1 MSDDGLR
8 PGSAA
13 MRTSVDR
20 VHRDPDDPVLV
31 VEPGDPGDPEASVL
45 VDGVPRSVGLR
56 RLGDRRAVL
65 VIDRTGHGLVLGP
78 AGRGDAHG
86 SSTREVVVDGWRV
99 TVETEPAWRAELRD
113 RASRRTAGEHASGPL
128 EVRAS
133 IPGRIV
139 AVAVAEGDEVAAEQG
154 LVVLEAMKMQ
164 NEIRAGRHGIVERL
178 AVGVGENVEV
188 GDLLLVIR

>member
-1 MSDDGLR
+1 MTDDGLR

-13 MRTSVDR
+13 IRASVDR
-20 VHRDPDDPVLV
+20 THRDADDPVLV
-31 VEPGDPGDPEASVL
+31 VEPVDPRGAGSSAL
-45 VDGVPRSVGLR
+45 VDGVPRSVVLR
-56 RLGDRRAVL
+56 RLGERQAVL
-65 VIDRTGHGLVLGP
+65 EVDGTSHALLLGP
-78 AGRGDAHG
+78 SRRSGADG
-86 SSTREVVVDGWRV
+86 SSAREVVVDGWLV
-99 TVETEPAWRAELRD
+99 QVETEPAWRAALRD
-113 RASRRTAGEHASGPL
+113 RASRRTVGADAGGPL

-139 AVAVAEGDEVAAEQG
+139 AVAVAAGDEVAAEQG